1 MKTLLT
7 ESNLLAS
14 LTASQLA
21 DIRKQ
26 APAGEDPVADNM
38 LSAAALVDG
47 YCQGREV
54 PADVDEFPL
63 RVIERRR
70 GARVMRGD
78 RRLDG
83 CGVRAVH
90 PRLRR
95 DERGASTG
103 GQHDGTT
110 LRHSLEVGDI
120 QDTFAGELLVDA
132 ALSASRGDPL
142 VVVTDQS

>member
-47 YCQGREV
+47 YRCV
-54 PADVDEFPL
+54 
-63 RVIERRR
+63 
-70 GARVMRGD
+70 
-78 RRLDG
+78 
-83 CGVRAVH
+83 
-90 PRLRR
+90 
-95 DERGASTG
+95 
-103 GQHDGTT
+103 
-110 LRHSLEVGDI
+110 
-120 QDTFAGELLVDA
+120 
-132 ALSASRGDPL
+132 
-142 VVVTDQS
+142 

>member
-54 PADVDEFPL
+54 PANL
-63 RVIERRR
+63 MTRW
-70 GARVMRGD
+70 ARD
-78 RRLDG
+78 I
-83 CGVRAVH
+83 AVCDLVKLLH
-90 PRLRR
+90 K
-95 DERGASTG
+95 
-103 GQHDGTT
+103 TT
-110 LRHSLEVGDI
+110 DDQR
-120 QDTFAGELLVDA
+120 TAYDA
-132 ALSASRGDPL
+132 ALKALQEVRDGTFPFPSSCGKKSGAIAYGSNRKII
-142 VVVTDQS
+142 